1 LGDTGREIA
10 KKKGRTERWKVEMW
24 VEGEVTGMESSA
36 NLISSLSSNPN
47 QRNPFSLHP
56 TPPPPHCRPYYS
68 THPPIQTDGHA
79 PISAP
84 ALLK

>member
-1 LGDTGREIA
+1 M
-10 KKKGRTERWKVEMW
+10 KVEMW
-24 VEGEVTGMESSA
+24 VEGEETGMESSA

-47 QRNPFSLHP
+47 QPNPFSL
-56 TPPPPHCRPYYS
+56 PPFRHCHPYYS

-79 PISAP
+79 PISAL